1 MSRISAG
8 SSSSKNHIKFKLV
21 IYLLSIL
28 IALALLEIYTR
39 AQYSDVRLL
48 YLPYFGLSED
58 QHNLLIWQHQPE
70 QYEVGTIT
78 TPYPF
83 DLYNSMLGWKI
94 KPNADVM
101 HSKLGRWKVRVT
113 TNSFG
118 LRGTTPNEQYKAAN
132 VVRIGIVGASQT
144 FGESVN
150 DAEAYVSLLDRK
162 LNNTEV
168 LNFGVRGYG
177 TDQMLLYYD
186 NEARN
191 YDLDIT
197 ILAFA
202 FHHMPRNIRS
212 FTFYAKPYY
221 IKNANGLE
229 LLGAPVPNEFEFFD
243 KNISRPDKHIL
254 NNSVLLRIGLSY
266 FRSIKKQQFYDA
278 ESDVWDLTK
287 AIVTKI
293 SNSVKKDNSHFI
305 LLNIEHKYKELEP
318 ALQTFADEQ
327 EMDLI
332 NLGPILRNAL
342 DSGIAVQIPNDNHWA
357 AAGHQIVA
365 DAIHEH
371 LCRSQQILNCSK
383 EQL

>member
-144 FGESVN
+144 FGE
-150 DAEAYVSLLDRK
+150 
-162 LNNTEV
+162 
-168 LNFGVRGYG
+168 
-177 TDQMLLYYD
+177 
-186 NEARN
+186 
-191 YDLDIT
+191 
-197 ILAFA
+197 
-202 FHHMPRNIRS
+202 
-212 FTFYAKPYY
+212 
-221 IKNANGLE
+221 
-229 LLGAPVPNEFEFFD
+229 
-243 KNISRPDKHIL
+243 
-254 NNSVLLRIGLSY
+254 
-266 FRSIKKQQFYDA
+266 
-278 ESDVWDLTK
+278 
-287 AIVTKI
+287 
-293 SNSVKKDNSHFI
+293 
-305 LLNIEHKYKELEP
+305 
-318 ALQTFADEQ
+318 
-327 EMDLI
+327 
-332 NLGPILRNAL
+332 
-342 DSGIAVQIPNDNHWA
+342 
-357 AAGHQIVA
+357 
-365 DAIHEH
+365 
-371 LCRSQQILNCSK
+371 
-383 EQL
+383 